1 MEEPS
6 TLSLIAK
13 YSIDIFLAA
22 VFFYILFF
30 CKPDPKNAQE
40 NNPDEEEPNE
50 LEKRL
55 MSDSEDEDDDN
66 ADIDDGLQ

>member
-6 TLSLIAK
+6 ILSLIAK
-13 YSIDIFLAA
+13 YSIDIFLAG

-30 CKPDPKNAQE
+30 CKADPKYGQK